1 MGLFD
6 KGGGQDAGNIFQQGG
21 SSGSV
26 SGLDPGD
33 IRLGLANTLNN
44 RNPNGNTYS
53 NATKVLSG
61 NIIQGGLFG
70 PGGQLQ
76 QASQEATDLSGKGY
90 SLQPEDYEA
99 YGQGSGNIARMFG
112 GQEQGIAEDMASRG
126 LSNSGVAGKQFSNMY
141 GNKQE
146 QLAGLQTNI
155 AQKRMEMNQKRL
167 SDTRNYVTSLGGQ
180 AQNAINAVGDSENRN
195 VMNDWNMRMGL
206 MGAIQNQNNEAVG
219 QRSATAT
226 ASTGEQL
233 SAGLGMASTIGGMA
247 MGLPPMGGGGGGGSK
262 AMAGGSSMF
271 GGGIA

>member
-6 KGGGQDAGNIFQQGG
+6 RGGGQDAGNIFQQGG
-21 SSGSV
+21 SAGVV

-33 IRLGLANTLNN
+33 IRLGLSNTLNN
-44 RNPNGNTYS
+44 RNPHGNTYS
-53 NATKVLSG
+53 QATNVVMG
-61 NIIQGGLFG
+61 NGIQGGLFG

-76 QASQEATDLSGKGY
+76 QSEQEATNLANKGY

-99 YGQGSGNIARMFG
+99 YGQGSGSIARMFG
-112 GQEQGIAEDMASRG
+112 GQEQGIAEDLASRG

-167 SDTRNYVTSLGGQ
+167 ADTRNYVTSLGSQG
-180 AQNAINAVGDSENRN
+180 QNAINAAGDSENRN
-195 VMNDWNMRMGL
+195 VMNDWNMRMQL
-206 MGAIQNQNNEAVG
+206 MNSIQGQNNEALSQHSKTG
-219 QRSATAT
+219 SM
-226 ASTGEQL
+226 STGEQL
-233 SAGLGMASTIGGMA
+233 SAGLGMASTIGSMAAGM
-247 MGLPPMGGGGGGGSK
+247 PPGIGGGGGSK